1 MATLAGM
8 EKSTIISAVR
18 SEIVSSIV
26 TLIMV
31 NTMYPTPEEY
41 TIISDQMVKDYP
53 ILVDSFG

>member
-1 MATLAGM
+1 MATLAGK

-18 SEIVSSIV
+18 SEIVSSIA

-53 ILVDSFG
+53 ILADSFG